1 MFVDVSPAFLIARL
15 FFIVCGCYLFLC
27 VIAFRN
33 STKSVFRNDY
43 LFAGLCLIVY
53 SLSYGLMTITLNEEL
68 CRVFWAF
75 GFVASF
81 LFFTRWLMFLS
92 NMLSIKRIFTRRLI
106 KTTSVLALVISVI
119 CVLSNEATFV
129 INEYGVHFSYY
140 SSLVFRIAILFI
152 FVIVLSTILFHIQ
165 WLHQA
170 EMKRDRIQARLFL
183 ILSAFIAPIGFTT
196 DFIIPTFTEHSTIPL
211 ATICF
216 LPISMPFL
224 LSMLKYKTLS
234 ITVPN
239 ASGYVFNT
247 VTIPTLVLDLKNIIN
262 LENSAA
268 LEFFGSSVKGKSI
281 YEIVSS
287 GEKAPESSSYSGNG
301 NADNDD
307 SYAGNHDSNINSID
321 SYKNGDYLD
330 NNDNRI
336 DENDSY
342 IDYSNS
348 FIGNKVSIATPLG
361 IRICEVV
368 LAIEN
373 DKYHDV
379 LCKVV
384 MLKDI
389 TENEQKDKLLLEALE
404 QAHSA
409 SKTKSDFLSNMSHEI
424 RTPMNAIVG
433 MTEIGKSSH
442 LLEKKDDAF
451 SKIEGASKH
460 LIGLINDILDMS
472 KIEANK
478 FELTNVSFNF
488 EEMLKNIVNVVNFR
502 VEECRQKFY
511 VSIGESIPR
520 TLIGD
525 DQRLSQVIT
534 NLLGNAIKFTPEG
547 GTIRLDSRILSVE
560 NDTCCL
566 QISVEDTGIGISDEQ
581 KSRLFRPFEQAE
593 IDTTHK
599 YGGTGLGLAISK
611 RIVELMGG
619 NIWVESEPEKG
630 SKFIFYILLKYDT
643 QDNETTLDVR
653 SIWNNLH
660 ILVADADP
668 ELLDFFTF
676 NAEAWGIACTVAASG
691 REATEVLQKGTQ
703 FDICFLGWELP
714 DMTGIELAEKIRL
727 NAENNSD
734 GEAVSV
740 TVNKADDKTDT
751 EPDTIADTEP
761 NTEPNNIAANI
772 AADNDN
778 SIVIVSSSIDCSEIE
793 NKANAAGINRFLT
806 KPLFPSAVIDIINE
820 CLGIR
825 HTIEQENIL
834 SQPDDYSDYTIILAE
849 DIEIN
854 REIVLAI
861 LEPTSLN
868 IECVE
873 NGLQAVELFAKTPE
887 RFDLIFMDIQMPLM
901 DGYEATRSI
910 RALEV
915 PQAETIPIIAMTANA
930 FREDVDKC
938 LAAGMNGHI
947 GKPLDF
953 NEVMKQLRKYL
964 C

>member
-15 FFIVCGCYLFLC
+15 FFLVCGCYLFLC

-43 LFAGLCLIVY
+43 LFAGLCLIIY

-75 GFVASF
+75 GFLASF
-81 LFFTRWLMFLS
+81 LFFTRWLMFIS
-92 NMLSIKRIFTRRLI
+92 NMLSIKRVFTRRLI
-106 KTTSVLALVISVI
+106 NAATVLAMITSGI

-129 INEYGVHFSYY
+129 INEVGVHFSYY
-140 SSLVFRIAILFI
+140 NSLVFRIAIIFI

-165 WLHQA
+165 WLRQA

-183 ILSAFIAPIGFTT
+183 ILSAFIAPIGFAT
-196 DFIIPTFTEHSTIPL
+196 DFIIPTLTKHSTIPL

-224 LSMLKYKTLS
+224 FSMLKYKTLS

-268 LEFFGSSVKGKSI
+268 LEFFGSSVKGKNIS
-281 YEIVSS
+281 EIVSS
-287 GEKAPESSSYSGNG
+287 GEKLPESSINSGNG
-301 NADNDD
+301 NIDNDD
-307 SYAGNHDSNINSID
+307 N
-321 SYKNGDYLD
+321 
-330 NNDNRI
+330 
-336 DENDSY
+336 Y

-361 IRICEVV
+361 IRICEMV

-373 DKYHDV
+373 DKYRDV

-442 LLEKKDDAF
+442 ILEKKDDAF

-460 LIGLINDILDMS
+460 LLSLINDILDMS

-502 VEECRQKFY
+502 VEECRQRFY

-547 GTIRLDSRILSVE
+547 GTIRLDSRIVSVE

-630 SKFIFYILLKYDT
+630 SKFIFYILLKYYT
-643 QDNETTLDVR
+643 QDNATTLDVR

-660 ILVADADP
+660 ILVADDDP
-668 ELLDFFTF
+668 ELLEFFAV
-676 NAEAWGIACTVAASG
+676 NAEAWGIACTVVSSG
-691 REATEVLQKGTQ
+691 GEAIEALQKDTQ
-703 FDICFLGWELP
+703 YDICFLGWELP

-727 NAENNSD
+727 K
-734 GEAVSV
+734 AV
-740 TVNKADDKTDT
+740 DK
-751 EPDTIADTEP
+751 
-761 NTEPNNIAANI
+761 
-772 AADNDN
+772 
-778 SIVIVSSSIDCSEIE
+778 SIVIISSSIDCSDVQDR
-793 NKANAAGINRFLT
+793 ANASGIDRFLS
-806 KPLFPSAVIDIINE
+806 KPLFPSAVIDKINE

-825 HTIEQENIL
+825 HTTEQENNL
-834 SQPDDYSDYTIILAE
+834 SQPDDYSDYSIILAE

-868 IECVE
+868 IECAE

-887 RFDLIFMDIQMPLM
+887 RYDLIFMDIQMPVM

-915 PQAETIPIIAMTANA
+915 PQAETIPIVAMTANA